1 MKIVLE
7 NGVGEIEEKKSR
19 FIAHVFKI
27 SCEEEAVDYINRIKK
42 TYWDARHN
50 CYAYVCGDNNDIQR
64 FSDDGEPQGT
74 AGKPILEILLNSD
87 VRNCLIVVTRY
98 FGGVLLGTGGLIRAY
113 QMASKEG
120 LNNSIT
126 AQMQDGIS
134 CNIKADYNAYG
145 KIQYICGEL
154 AIEILNADFGENVE
168 LNLII
173 PEKNY
178 ELFIR
183 KISDAFAGKIVTENE
198 KKQKFCKKS
207 DGDIFLVN

>member
-19 FIAHVFKI
+19 FIAHVFKVN
-27 SCEEEAVDYINRIKK
+27 SEEEAIDYINKVKK

-87 VRNCLIVVTRY
+87 VRNCLIIVTRY

-120 LNNSIT
+120 LNNSDVV
-126 AQMQDGIS
+126 QMQDGIS
-134 CNIKADYNAYG
+134 CDIKVDYNAYG
-145 KIQYICGEL
+145 KLQYICGEL
-154 AIEILNADFGENVE
+154 GIEMMNTDFGENVE
-168 LNLII
+168 LNIII
-173 PEKNY
+173 PEENY
-178 ELFIR
+178 ETFIR
-183 KISDAFAGKIVTENE
+183 KISDAFAGKVVVENE
-198 KKQKFCKKS
+198 CGQKFCKKS
-207 DGDIFLVN
+207 NGGIFLVN